1 MLISWK
7 TGRWKELSC
16 ITIRAGPR
24 VSVFEFVRVS
34 QNQPMAEVMA
44 DQLVDARAWT
54 VVFPCFMM
62 QDSSPA
68 RATLEIGVMPLEFER
83 KGPTGIR

>member
-1 MLISWK
+1 MQMSWK

-34 QNQPMAEVMA
+34 QNHPAPDVTAPQEFVP
-44 DQLVDARAWT
+44 RAWT
-54 VVFPCFMM
+54 VVDPCFMM
-62 QDSSPA
+62 ADTSPA
-68 RATLEIGVMPLEFER
+68 GLTLVMCVTPSEFER
-83 KGPTGIR
+83 KGPTGMV